1 LSLGPA
7 FISPVGIKVAAS
19 AVVGI
24 VPPTGGIVLFVGGT
38 VPLTGG
44 TVPLTGGTV
53 LPAVGI
59 NGWQA
64 LSASI
69 TVRMVGNNKLVRF
82 MAALLMMVGDIGDRR
97 MNQQSICI
105 GIRPETGAI
114 IISCAVRNCVVDTI
128 LSHKQGCLYG
138 SIECILGAN
147 QLYVNTGNP
156 Y

>member
-1 LSLGPA
+1 VIQAPLSLGPA

-19 AVVGI
+19 AVVGM
-24 VPPTGGIVLFVGGT
+24 VPPAGGIVLFAGDT

-44 TVPLTGGTV
+44 TVP
-53 LPAVGI
+53 PAVGI

-82 MAALLMMVGDIGDRR
+82 MAALLMMVGDIDDRR

-105 GIRPETGAI
+105 GIRPETVAI
-114 IISCAVRNCVVDTI
+114 IISCVVRNCVMNTI

-138 SIECILGAN
+138 SIECILGTN